1 MPPNRRVTRLLYKQ
15 AFSMLN
21 EHLVMPGA
29 PNSHLRSEELLES
42 LVYLSLGRRYAESGL
57 EDLRCTREAPSADTL
72 LRRLKMIGSD
82 GAYTALVRANDEV
95 IVKFK
100 RRGMF
105 RMPVLAAM
113 DLSDDRFYGKYNR
126 YIGRSKRDRGTN
138 LFYTHASLHVVE
150 RGKRV
155 TIFTVPVLQLDDH
168 AMIVER
174 LILATR
180 KRGIRMHTLLLDR
193 GFFSVDVV
201 NVLRRH
207 RVRFLM
213 PAVKNDRVKEVI
225 KGFHLGRVSPMTRFT
240 MKNADEQEA
249 SFNLLIYRK
258 EDAKAGDPVHKRYIA
273 FATNMSYEEA
283 MAAFDEIPEEYRRR
297 WGIETGFR
305 VQDNVQARTTST
317 NYTIRTVY
325 LMLSIFL
332 YNLWVLA
339 NAILAHSLGI
349 EPKEPLM
356 KLSHMVKFFTVWIE
370 RPGDPPTLAG
380 QQAAR
385 TQHRVWIATAMD
397 GTAELP
403 RQRA

>member
-1 MPPNRRVTRLLYKQ
+1 MVSA
-15 AFSMLN
+15 AFSTSS
-21 EHLVMPGA
+21 PC
-29 PNSHLRSEELLES
+29 LRPWTSP
-42 LVYLSLGRRYAESGL
+42 
-57 EDLRCTREAPSADTL
+57 TT
-72 LRRLKMIGSD
+72 GS
-82 GAYTALVRANDEV
+82 TASTTN
-95 IVKFK
+95 
-100 RRGMF
+100 G
-105 RMPVLAAM
+105 
-113 DLSDDRFYGKYNR
+113 
-126 YIGRSKRDRGTN
+126 YIRRSKRDKGTN

-168 AMIVER
+168 VMMVER

-225 KGFHLGRVSPMTRFT
+225 KGYDEGYDEGGIPLPPSLTRFT

-283 MAAFDEIPEEYRRR
+283 KAAFDEIPEEYRRR
-297 WGIETGFR
+297 WGIETGF
-305 VQDNVQARTTST
+305 
-317 NYTIRTVY
+317 
-325 LMLSIFL
+325 
-332 YNLWVLA
+332 
-339 NAILAHSLGI
+339 
-349 EPKEPLM
+349 
-356 KLSHMVKFFTVWIE
+356 
-370 RPGDPPTLAG
+370 
-380 QQAAR
+380 
-385 TQHRVWIATAMD
+385 
-397 GTAELP
+397 
-403 RQRA
+403 